1 LAASIS
7 TKERLF
13 CYGLRMSSDGRP
25 TKEPWWQVP
34 WTTLRP
40 VGNSVI
46 VKLTILIPAVG
57 YLIIFNDKLVGYVD
71 LIREISNL
79 DKSSGLSVPPRM
91 FQLYFGLC
99 FVAVASAIYT
109 MACPSIIKRYPSA
122 IDLGAATTEA
132 VGDYG
137 YTIVE
142 QEVLSSEY
150 SKHYDAIKG
159 RFQRMGLTDEQTR
172 FEINNALINIYFALK
187 NSARPVW
194 RWLCAG
200 CFAFGFFVLFI
211 SSIKIFFRVAAVLAH
226 VIATR
231 GITAIF

>member
-1 LAASIS
+1 
-7 TKERLF
+7 
-13 CYGLRMSSDGRP
+13 MSSDGRP
-25 TKEPWWQVP
+25 TKDPWWQVH

-79 DKSSGLSVPPRM
+79 DERSGLSVPPRL

-99 FVAVASAIYT
+99 FVAVASAIYSLV
-109 MACPSIIKRYPSA
+109 CPSIIKRYPSA
-122 IDLGAATTEA
+122 IDLGAATTET

-142 QEVLSSEY
+142 REVLSSEY
-150 SKHYDAIKG
+150 SEEYRANKRH
-159 RFQRMGLTDEQTR
+159 FQQMVSQDFTVEQAK
-172 FEINNALINIYFALK
+172 FEVNNALINIYFALK
-187 NSARPVW
+187 NLEKPVW

-211 SSIKIFFRVAAVLAH
+211 SSIKIFFRVAAVLGH

-231 GITAIF
+231 GITSIF